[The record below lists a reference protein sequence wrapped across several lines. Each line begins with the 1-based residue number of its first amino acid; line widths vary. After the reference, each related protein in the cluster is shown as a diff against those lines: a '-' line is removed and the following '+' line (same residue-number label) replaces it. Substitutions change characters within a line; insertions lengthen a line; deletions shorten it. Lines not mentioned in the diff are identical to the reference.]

1 MTISEK
7 KALKFAT
14 IEWKLRFAQE
24 GDEFEEEEEPDN
36 EYVKYW
42 KKDAP
47 SMLATM
53 IYDGL
58 CQELTRYSIQKYI
71 KEFGK
76 NIWYE
81 AGILIALRNHD
92 T

>member
-1 MTISEK
+1 MKISEK

-14 IEWKLRFAQE
+14 LEWKMRFAQE
-24 GDEFEEEEEPDN
+24 GDEFEEEPNSDD
-36 EYVKYW
+36 VKFW

-58 CQELTRYSIQKYI
+58 FQELTRNSIQKYI
-71 KEFGK
+71 KAFGK